1 MRVLNSCFR
10 IGLPSQWAL
19 RDNLELVR
27 AKNKLFECFCLKK
40 YISRLRKAEG
50 IQIAFAGVKF
60 TIDI

>member
-27 AKNKLFECFCLKK
+27 AKNKLFECFCLKNIFRGCERQGEFK
-40 YISRLRKAEG
+40 LPSLE
-50 IQIAFAGVKF
+50 
-60 TIDI
+60 